1 MSLKDKTTSA
11 GAFVKKIQ
19 SYDTEDQAVQ
29 RYCNNGSTSSGFSE
43 QWVRSVFRNRV
54 VLPVID
60 MSVDVHGEGVNVLN
74 HMGVSKEVQNV
85 MWERWATTPED
96 VRASWLEDWK
106 LLDTSDKEDVFSYVS
121 LMVKFL
127 TS

>member
-29 RYCNNGSTSSGFSE
+29 RYCKKGSTSSGFSE

-54 VLPVID
+54 ILPVID
-60 MSVDVHGEGVNVLN
+60 MSVDVHGEGVKVLN
-74 HMGVSKEVQNV
+74 YMGISKEVQNV

>member
-19 SYDTEDQAVQ
+19 SYDTEQQAVQ
-29 RYCNNGSTSSGFSE
+29 RYCKNGFTSSGFSE

-54 VLPVID
+54 VLPVLD
-60 MSVDVHGEGVNVLN
+60 LSVDVHGEGVKVLD
-74 HMGVSKEVQNV
+74 HMGVSKEVQAT
-85 MWERWATTPED
+85 MWERWSTTPED

-106 LLDTSDKEDVFSYVS
+106 LLDFSDEQDVFSYVG
-121 LMVKFL
+121 LMVQFL